1 MSRYCAFISY
11 SHSDARFAAWLQ
23 RNLENFRIPPATR
36 QKLNHGG
43 NRLGPVFR
51 DVADLGAA
59 TKLTAALSEA
69 LSRSKALIIICSPQS
84 AASKWVALEIGEFRS
99 LHGDDALIL
108 PIVSPTAGT
117 AAAEDLFPEAL
128 GKSPPLAADA
138 RRSFDGRRVALLKL
152 IAGLLGTGLDEL
164 IQRDARRRQ
173 ARLVGGISVTTVL
186 AVVMAVLAAFAISAR
201 EDAKRRLSQSEDL
214 IGFMLGDLRK
224 QLKPLGQIGVL
235 ESVGAKALTYFESLD
250 DQDLTQ
256 AALLRKSRALYQ
268 IGEVYFE
275 LGEFEAAH
283 NSFGLS
289 LEQARQLVSAQPD
302 NIERLF
308 EWSQAEFW
316 AGYAAFWS
324 GDLNK
329 AQMHLETY
337 RDLAWALLDR
347 EPDNPDWVMETFW
360 ASNNLGS
367 LAYKHGRFA
376 DAIGHFSEAIA
387 RIDLLIEQQATVE
400 RAYEKTSTLSWLGST
415 YFHLGELD
423 SAKKHF
429 QRALEQPL
437 DPENALHKVER
448 SYVLR
453 KLAEVEIY
461 RGEMIPARSHIT
473 SALDIAT
480 ALSSSDPDSME
491 LLYARTTHAWQL
503 ALINLFEGLPVNL
516 DELIAATDLLLGAE
530 SPPPLWK
537 ALAMKVAE
545 VGIRSGKPNSLPWA
559 KNVLNQINPEADGWG
574 TIEQEHLSLIVSVAE
589 IDPSYLPAVEKY
601 LPAQQARYQSNQDFT
616 LILPLIRSY
625 RLLGRQEQVIKLE
638 EVLEQAESRHP
649 ECSPCTAEPHL
660 GFKAVSKDDT
670 TRRGTDAGTGRYLHV
685 VDENI

>member
-84 AASKWVALEIGEFRS
+84 VASKWVALEIGEFRS

-117 AAAEDLFPEAL
+117 AAAEDLFPETL

-164 IQRDARRRQ
+164 IQRDARRRH

-224 QLKPLGQIGVL
+224 QLQPLGQIGVL
-235 ESVGAKALTYFESLD
+235 ESVGAKAQTYFESLD

-329 AQMHLETY
+329 AQVHLETY

-387 RIDLLIEQQATVE
+387 RIDLLIEQQATAE

-415 YFHLGELD
+415 YFHLGELT

-448 SYVLR
+448 SHVLR

-461 RGEMIPARSHIT
+461 RGEMITARSHIT

-480 ALSSSDPDSME
+480 ALSKSDPDSME

-503 ALINLFEGLPVNL
+503 ALINLFEGLPVDL

-530 SPPPLWK
+530 SPPPLWQ

-545 VGIRSGKPNSLPWA
+545 VGIRSGKPNALPWA

-574 TIEQEHLSLIVSVAE
+574 TIEQVHLSLIVSIAE

-601 LPAQQARYQSNQDFT
+601 LPAQQARYQSNQDFA

-625 RLLGRQEQVIKLE
+625 RLLGRQEQIIELE

-649 ECSPCTAEPHL
+649 ECSPCTAEPRL
-660 GFKAVSKDDT
+660 GFKSVGKDD
-670 TRRGTDAGTGRYLHV
+670 ATG
-685 VDENI
+685 

>member
-1 MSRYCAFISY
+1 
-11 SHSDARFAAWLQ
+11 
-23 RNLENFRIPPATR
+23 
-36 QKLNHGG
+36 
-43 NRLGPVFR
+43 
-51 DVADLGAA
+51 
-59 TKLTAALSEA
+59 
-69 LSRSKALIIICSPQS
+69 
-84 AASKWVALEIGEFRS
+84 
-99 LHGDDALIL
+99 
-108 PIVSPTAGT
+108 
-117 AAAEDLFPEAL
+117 
-128 GKSPPLAADA
+128 
-138 RRSFDGRRVALLKL
+138 
-152 IAGLLGTGLDEL
+152 
-164 IQRDARRRQ
+164 
-173 ARLVGGISVTTVL
+173 
-186 AVVMAVLAAFAISAR
+186 MA
-201 EDAKRRLSQSEDL
+201 K
-214 IGFMLGDLRK
+214 
-224 QLKPLGQIGVL
+224 
-235 ESVGAKALTYFESLD
+235 
-250 DQDLTQ
+250 
-256 AALLRKSRALYQ
+256 
-268 IGEVYFE
+268 
-275 LGEFEAAH
+275 
-283 NSFGLS
+283 
-289 LEQARQLVSAQPD
+289 
-302 NIERLF
+302 
-308 EWSQAEFW
+308 
-316 AGYAAFWS
+316 
-324 GDLNK
+324 
-329 AQMHLETY
+329 MHLETY

-660 GFKAVSKDDT
+660 GFKAVGKDD
-670 TRRGTDAGTGRYLHV
+670 ATG
-685 VDENI
+685 